1 MEAESPAG
9 WGAQGMFFFSIW
21 IFVVYL
27 YMFPF
32 PLFLAWKSPLH
43 TAPLLLLS
51 RPNSLSCLM
60 KHLFDV
66 NPNYLVSLD
75 CTFMVGTTCFS
86 FQCFSTPIFFP
97 YVVLKVLY
105 PTSDC
110 TYNLCFTEP
119 SDYCCPAPS
128 IGHWPRP
135 LRIQLKNIS
144 FGPGTLK
151 FVTQPVLFVCPPTVS
166 YHVACSIS
174 KF

>member
-1 MEAESPAG
+1 
-9 WGAQGMFFFSIW
+9 
-21 IFVVYL
+21 
-27 YMFPF
+27 
-32 PLFLAWKSPLH
+32 
-43 TAPLLLLS
+43 
-51 RPNSLSCLM
+51 M

-75 CTFMVGTTCFS
+75 CTFMVGTTYFS
-86 FQCFSTPIFFP
+86 FQCFSTPFFFP
-97 YVVLKVLY
+97 YVVVKVLY

-151 FVTQPVLFVCPPTVS
+151 FVTQPVLFVCPPPRLLS
-166 YHVACSIS
+166 CSLLHFKILIS
-174 KF
+174 CLCPATLGYLHASIHSQHLALQQEVDVQ